1 MMMMMMMMMVMMM
14 MIAIF
19 VYNNIHNN
27 NYYCN
32 YHIADHDDDDA
43 AAAAAA
49 AADYDD
55 DNGSVYGDNAQFQM
69 LSIIMLTMI
78 LMSNI
83 ITTAITHLPA
93 LRCLTRAAAG
103 MDGPPYTCLLLWV
116 AQKLQNSWSTPNRTS
131 PRGTGAANVP
141 AVRACAAVLSTSR
154 AALQSRQNSPQI
166 GHRLQQIRRGCLPA
180 QRRRA

>member
-1 MMMMMMMMMVMMM
+1 ML
-14 MIAIF
+14 AIF

-32 YHIADHDDDDA
+32 FYIADHDDA

-49 AADYDD
+49 ADD
-55 DNGSVYGDNAQFQM
+55 DVGNVDDANVQFQM
-69 LSIIMLTMI
+69 LSIDMLTMI
-78 LMSNI
+78 LMSDI

-93 LRCLTRAAAG
+93 LRCLTPAAAG
-103 MDGPPYTCLLLWV
+103 LDAPPYTRLLVGV

-131 PRGTGAANVP
+131 PRGAGAANVP

-154 AALQSRQNSPQI
+154 AALQ
-166 GHRLQQIRRGCLPA
+166 
-180 QRRRA
+180 